1 MGDWNLPWRE
11 YNNGTLFF
19 IQMFMWFA
27 VMFFICRRSKE
38 VRWEW
43 NDAPLKLGIALAVYF
58 FGAFLSRGSTWV
70 LFLAQGAGLSE
81 SALEALSIDRFQTIG
96 TFISVMGGMCA
107 IRLLMRDGT
116 PAFVWIGAGLFSL
129 VAPLAIHRWFDYL
142 Y

>member
-1 MGDWNLPWRE
+1 MRPLARMAWRMPSKKKAKQSSNLLVQLGECNDMGDWNLPWRE

-38 VRWEW
+38 VRWAW

-70 LFLAQGAGLSE
+70 
-81 SALEALSIDRFQTIG
+81 
-96 TFISVMGGMCA
+96 
-107 IRLLMRDGT
+107 
-116 PAFVWIGAGLFSL
+116 
-129 VAPLAIHRWFDYL
+129 
-142 Y
+142 